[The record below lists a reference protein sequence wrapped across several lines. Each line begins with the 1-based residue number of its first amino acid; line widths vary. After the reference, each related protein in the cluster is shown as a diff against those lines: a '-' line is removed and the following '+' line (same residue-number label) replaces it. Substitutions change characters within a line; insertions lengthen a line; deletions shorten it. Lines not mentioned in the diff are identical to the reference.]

1 MFLYIIFEFVLIS
14 SAFLFPYMVIAI
26 CKKILLHRRK
36 FSQNTMRARSLPGFL
51 KTVFNC
57 RLSISPK
64 IFIYIY
70 IYIHEYDWNSMK
82 WMSKSLFL
90 KMWNPLKHYLLRK
103 ADSFNERT
111 KYFVRKKSRSNSY
124 IKIFKMQATNW
135 QTLSPG
141 LLSSGSIIVIIIII
155 NFLLTNL
162 PSINSSSNL
171 DRLI

>member
-1 MFLYIIFEFVLIS
+1 MDFISYNFPLSRNFSFFCFCISFSNLFSFLQHFYFRIWSLQ
-14 SAFLFPYMVIAI
+14 SA
-26 CKKILLHRRK
+26 KKILLHLRK

-70 IYIHEYDWNSMK
+70 IYIYIHEYDWNSIK

-124 IKIFKMQATNW
+124 IKIFKLRATNW
-135 QTLSPG
+135 QTL
-141 LLSSGSIIVIIIII
+141 
-155 NFLLTNL
+155 
-162 PSINSSSNL
+162 
-171 DRLI
+171 